1 MAVQPVHGDL
11 HVGQVLEWPG
21 GLAVIDFDG
30 NPTLSEAANAIRQP
44 RERDVAQM
52 LTSLDHVGRVVE
64 ERGGGDRSA
73 WIAEARAGFLAAI
86 GPVDEALLAAFEVE
100 QECRELVYADRF
112 LPRWRYAPMAT
123 LRARFGLMDPTLF
136 LADLEAKPASLARL
150 ADAFRSGDPLADVP
164 ASPRRVLLVGMG
176 SSRYAAG
183 VAALRLRAAGIDAV
197 AEYASATIGW
207 PPAPDTLVVAISA
220 SGESEETIATVDR
233 YRGTSPV
240 VALTDAPRSTIAT
253 LADVV
258 VPLEAGEERGG
269 VACRSFQH
277 TLLLLRAL
285 EAQARRPSRRPARRS
300 ATASPPRPA
309 DLLDRRAAWLPE
321 VAAALDG
328 PDGVFVLAPV
338 ERLASAEQGALIIR
352 EGPRRP
358 AVACETG
365 DWSHVDV
372 YLAKTLDYRALL
384 FAGSRWDGNALE
396 WLAKRGSTVV
406 AVGGDLPGARAIVRY
421 AGDDDPE
428 IAAFTE
434 VLVPEL
440 LAGSWWA
447 GQ

>member
-1 MAVQPVHGDL
+1 MAAKSRHA
-11 HVGQVLEWPG
+11 G
-21 GLAVIDFDG
+21 GIIPD
-30 NPTLSEAANAIRQP
+30 
-44 RERDVAQM
+44 
-52 LTSLDHVGRVVE
+52 
-64 ERGGGDRSA
+64 
-73 WIAEARAGFLAAI
+73 
-86 GPVDEALLAAFEVE
+86 
-100 QECRELVYADRF
+100 
-112 LPRWRYAPMAT
+112 
-123 LRARFGLMDPTLF
+123 MDPTLF

-150 ADAFRSGDPLADVP
+150 ADAFRRGDPLAAVP

-183 VAALRLRAAGIDAV
+183 VTALRLRASGVDAV

-207 PPAPDTLVVAISA
+207 PPAPDTLLVAISA

-240 VALTDAPRSTIAT
+240 VALTDAPRSTIST

-258 VPLEAGEERGG
+258 VPLEAGAERGG
-269 VACRSFQH
+269 VASRSFQH
-277 TLLLLRAL
+277 TLLMLRAL
-285 EAQARRPSRRPARRS
+285 EAKLGGRPVDMAGLCDRVAA
-300 ATASPPRPA
+300 ATV

-328 PDGVFVLAPV
+328 PDGVYVLAPV

-372 YLAKTLDYRALL
+372 YLAKTLDYRALV
-384 FAGSRWDGNALE
+384 FVGSRWDGNALE

-406 AVGGDLPGARAIVRY
+406 AVGGEVPGAYAIVRY
-421 AGDDDPE
+421 PGDDDPE
-428 IAAFTE
+428 IASFTE